1 MLKALIT
8 VHLALCLV
16 TALPAREI
24 RVPLAEDGSVDWSG
38 IEMLDLVIAQ
48 EITLLGNPSLAAA
61 GERVRRAEA
70 RVSEAK
76 SAYWP
81 RLDASGSYSRVDF
94 AENATQGIPDPS
106 DPFVPS
112 VFADPE
118 DFYQAGLF
126 AGWVIFDGLSREYS
140 NAVAKFGEMESE
152 AAYLEARRLLLSSVA
167 NAYYAAQLAQANI
180 AIAEADEAFN
190 RRQYEEAAARR
201 EKGTGSLSEELNF
214 EVRVNQAKSTRIT
227 SERIYEVARIGLAEL
242 MGLHGGVIPEGLG
255 LARLDEEQPEE
266 LETPLPEEEV
276 EFALQHRPDLA
287 RSEFALE
294 QARAGVGLARSDYYP
309 SLNLSASVD
318 GTRENSGRFEEDD
331 FGSTVAL
338 SLSFNLFDGFGRRA
352 RVKGA
357 KAALSESEWILEE
370 TRVAVAADVRTALA
384 RLRSAQQELILQREN
399 TVLVERTR
407 DLVEKEYAA
416 GQASLVRLNEAQ
428 RDLTS
433 ARSRLVLALVSLRQA
448 WHDLETAT
456 GKVLIAF
463 SE

>member
-1 MLKALIT
+1 MLRAFIT
-8 VHLALCLV
+8 LHLALGL
-16 TALPAREI
+16 AISLPAREI
-24 RVPLAEDGSVDWSG
+24 RVPLNDDGSVDWSR
-38 IEMLDLVIAQ
+38 IETLDLVSAQ

-61 GERVRRAEA
+61 GERVTRAAA
-70 RVSEAK
+70 RVSEAR

-81 RLDASGSYSRVDF
+81 RLDASASYSYVDF

-118 DFYQAGLF
+118 DFYRAGLF
-126 AGWVIFDGLSREYS
+126 AGWVLFDGLAREYS
-140 NAVAKFGEMESE
+140 NSIAKFGEMESE

-167 NAYYAAQLAQANI
+167 NAYYSAQLARANI

-190 RRQYEEAAARR
+190 QRQYEEARARR

-214 EVRVNQAKSTRIT
+214 EVRMNQAKSARIT
-227 SERIYEVARIGLAEL
+227 AERVSEVARIGLAEL
-242 MGLHGGVIPEGLG
+242 MGLPEGVLPEAVD
-255 LARLDEEQPEE
+255 LPRLDKEQQEE
-266 LETPLPEEEV
+266 LETPLAGEEV
-276 EFALQHRPDLA
+276 EFALAHRPDLA

-294 QARAGVGLARSDYYP
+294 QARAGIGFARSDYYP

-318 GTRENSGRFEEDD
+318 GTRENSGRFEGDD
-331 FGSTVAL
+331 FGGTVAL
-338 SLSFNLFDGFGRRA
+338 SLSINVFDGFGRRA

-370 TRVAVAADVRTALA
+370 TRIAVAADVRTALA